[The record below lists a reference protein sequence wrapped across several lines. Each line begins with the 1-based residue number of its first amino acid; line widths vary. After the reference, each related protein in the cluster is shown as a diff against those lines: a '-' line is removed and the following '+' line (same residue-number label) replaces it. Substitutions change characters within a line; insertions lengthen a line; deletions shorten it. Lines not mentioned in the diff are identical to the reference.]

1 MTIYERIKDLASENN
16 ISIRELENRLG
27 FSNGTLR
34 QWKDST
40 KSSSL
45 EKVADFFQVTIDYLL
60 GKTNVK
66 YTVEGGF
73 YDKRGNFNPIGRK
86 VSLKVAEYNERAI
99 LLTTFDILN
108 NLSFLNGGNHGT
120 ADIEDMR
127 RYTSDDYQKIADIEK
142 EELAE
147 LTVNLF
153 GWLTTPNAERRE
165 KTKKLV
171 NKLLIKLALDDFSD
185 IE

>member
-1 MTIYERIKDLASENN
+1 MY
-16 ISIRELENRLG
+16 
-27 FSNGTLR
+27 
-34 QWKDST
+34 DS
-40 KSSSL
+40 
-45 EKVADFFQVTIDYLL
+45 
-60 GKTNVK
+60 KT
-66 YTVEGGF
+66 
-73 YDKRGNFNPIGRK
+73 
-86 VSLKVAEYNERAI
+86 
-99 LLTTFDILN
+99 